1 MKQAVGVDPASALGG
16 AVREARMREKPAEYD
31 VKVTDPGLP
40 TGSTA
45 PTIPDTR
52 KKRESV
58 DVEFS
63 VADANV
69 EPLELTNP
77 KKTKPPT

>member
-1 MKQAVGVDPASALGG
+1 MKQAVGVDAATALGT

-31 VKVTDPGLP
+31 IKVTDPGLP

-45 PTIPDTR
+45 PTIPQTR
-52 KKRESV
+52 KRESV
-58 DVEFS
+58 DLEFS

-69 EPLELTNP
+69 EPFELTNP
-77 KKTKPPT
+77 KKTKPPV